1 MAKTT
6 ISRPVIY
13 AVVAAVVVYAGVV
26 LTEPE
31 PAPRKAAV
39 RTARTA
45 SPAPDGFTEADLN
58 TRFVRYAG
66 RPRDPFSPKV
76 VPAKAPPPAA
86 APPPAPPGG
95 PPPGTEGSV
104 WTLTGI
110 SSINGV
116 RSALIENGSTKESLF
131 LKAGDRWNGL
141 TVAAIEADAVVLRN
155 ALGQETRLV
164 FDETAPEP
172 RAGTAGAAASA
183 SPAPAAPGAAGSA
196 AAPVAGAP
204 GTIRERNASQP

>member
-1 MAKTT
+1 MAKTA

-31 PAPRKAAV
+31 PAARRAAA

-45 SPAPDGFTEADLN
+45 SPAPDGFTEADLT

-76 VPAKAPPPAA
+76 VPAKAPPPAP
-86 APPPAPPGG
+86 APPSPPPGG

-141 TVAAIEADAVVLRN
+141 TVVAIEADAVVLRN

-164 FDETAPEP
+164 FDETVPEP
-172 RAGTAGAAASA
+172 TTGTAAGAAGTGAA
-183 SPAPAAPGAAGSA
+183 TAPPAPP
-196 AAPVAGAP
+196 
-204 GTIRERNASQP
+204 TIRERNASQP